1 MYVQARED
9 YKDQEDFL
17 TMEDTQVFKH
27 NMEEII
33 RKEIRNKTEG
43 VINWWWSMITENKN
57 ESTGGLIHLS

>member
-1 MYVQARED
+1 
-9 YKDQEDFL
+9 
-17 TMEDTQVFKH
+17 MEDTQVFKH